1 LFDNSGLRRVLSD
14 YQPDQHG
21 MQPTRCASLRVRLMH
36 EPLALSNHDMQESG
50 GIEHDQSR
58 GTGEG
63 SNLLNSRGISQV
75 SSVVPGARLG
85 TMGLADR
92 GGLQSQET
100 RLPDPGSV
108 RGQTAGEAARAMRH
122 RTTPRF
128 WERYQNLPETV
139 PDLADKNFQLL
150 QRDPR
155 HPSLQ
160 FKKVG
165 NLWSVRVGGASSPG
179 GRRRGG
185 FSVGVDWDPR

>member
-1 LFDNSGLRRVLSD
+1 
-14 YQPDQHG
+14 

-139 PDLADKNFQLL
+139 PDLADKNFQTFAA
-150 QRDPR
+150 RPET
-155 HPSLQ
+155 SLPAVQ
-160 FKKVG
+160 EGWQPVVG
-165 NLWSVRVGGASSPG
+165 QGWWRIEPWRSKT
-179 GRRRGG
+179 GRIFCGCG
-185 FSVGVDWDPR
+185 LGPTMTTTG